1 MDISAGFRIV
11 LQQSESMLSLAI
23 KVSFGDQQPP
33 PAVIL
38 SPVENAANRQLEE
51 KGEGMIALLGPG
63 TVFLSDLAQ
72 TNTSTKVQEPFPS
85 GNQRKSKL
93 LFEQK

>member
-1 MDISAGFRIV
+1 M
-11 LQQSESMLSLAI
+11 
-23 KVSFGDQQPP
+23 SFGDQQPP

-51 KGEGMIALLGPG
+51 KGEGMIALLGPAP
-63 TVFLSDLAQ
+63 VFLSDLAQ
-72 TNTSTKVQEPFPS
+72 TNTSTRVQEPFPS

>member
-1 MDISAGFRIV
+1 M
-11 LQQSESMLSLAI
+11 
-23 KVSFGDQQPP
+23 SFGDQQPP

-72 TNTSTKVQEPFPS
+72 TNTST
-85 GNQRKSKL
+85 
-93 LFEQK
+93 